1 MLDTIKKF
9 IQGISDMLLTLW
21 DFVIDFF
28 EDIAYVVELTTS
40 FVVGIPTY
48 FSWLPAELLA
58 LIVAIFG
65 VVVIYKVLGREG

>member
-1 MLDTIKKF
+1 MLTTIKEF
-9 IQGISDMLLTLW
+9 LNSIANIFLSLW

-28 EDIAYVVELTTS
+28 EDIAYVVKLVTS